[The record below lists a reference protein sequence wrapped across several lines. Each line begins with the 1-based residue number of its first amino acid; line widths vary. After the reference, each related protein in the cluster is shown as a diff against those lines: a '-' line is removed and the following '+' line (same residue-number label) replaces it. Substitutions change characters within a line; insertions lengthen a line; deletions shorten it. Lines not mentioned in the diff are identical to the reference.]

1 MVPTPVVRGT
11 TFGDDRGYVTNGS
24 RHDHRVVLLGQ
35 QAQLL
40 DVLLGD
46 AQLRGLI
53 AARRLDPLGRLANAL
68 GRGALDDRDGGGRPH
83 SPVELHCGG
92 GRLSVAGPGCWRARG
107 SDGYDQLVIPII
119 GLNRFAVDGGS
130 TRRH

>member
-11 TFGDDRGYVTNGS
+11 TFGDDRGYVTNGD

-53 AARRLDPLGRLANAL
+53 AARRLSTPSVASRMPSAVAL
-68 GRGALDDRDGGGRPH
+68 STTVMAGGGRTAP
-83 SPVELHCGG
+83 
-92 GRLSVAGPGCWRARG
+92 LSYRCLVPLPGAAGCPERTQVV
-107 SDGYDQLVIPII
+107 S
-119 GLNRFAVDGGS
+119 
-130 TRRH
+130 